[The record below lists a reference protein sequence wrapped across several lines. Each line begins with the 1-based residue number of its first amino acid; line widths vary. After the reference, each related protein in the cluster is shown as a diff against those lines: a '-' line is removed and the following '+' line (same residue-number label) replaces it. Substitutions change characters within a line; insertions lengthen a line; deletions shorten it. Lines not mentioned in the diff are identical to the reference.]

1 MFTKAIVFDHRRRTP
16 AGKEGPVE
24 IRFTYNRKHY
34 YINTS
39 IKVRGR
45 ELRDGVIINRMD
57 ADTLNRQLRMVMVRA
72 ERAVLAC
79 IEHNQS
85 INVAAIKRQ
94 IYNIDDAND
103 ENNKTLLDWL
113 NEQIVMLNV
122 KEGTRRHYE
131 IMAKRLYQFG
141 KLRRWSD
148 LSVERIYEWD
158 AWLHTLTRAQS
169 NGDKQAQREPLRIS
183 QGTVHNYHRDLNALL
198 SRAVRF
204 GIIDQNP
211 YSVLTGEF
219 PKGEYESVEYLT
231 EEEIS
236 AIESLHPMTGT
247 QVAMARDL
255 FVFQMYTGLSYS
267 DAQAFDIND
276 YKKTKVPDKD
286 GKKTERWVHIGER
299 IKTGVPYVSRL
310 LPPAVEVLERYG
322 FQVPNIGNTQYNLS
336 LKVIQQALGIR
347 TKLHS
352 HLARH
357 TFATRMLA
365 MGAKLENVSKMLG
378 HTKITQTQRYAK
390 VLAESVHED
399 YDKMEEKLK
408 NR

>member
-1 MFTKAIVFDHRRRTP
+1 M
-16 AGKEGPVE
+16 
-24 IRFTYNRKHY
+24 
-34 YINTS
+34 
-39 IKVRGR
+39 
-45 ELRDGVIINRMD
+45 
-57 ADTLNRQLRMVMVRA
+57 
-72 ERAVLAC
+72 
-79 IEHNQS
+79 
-85 INVAAIKRQ
+85 
-94 IYNIDDAND
+94 
-103 ENNKTLLDWL
+103 
-113 NEQIVMLNV
+113 
-122 KEGTRRHYE
+122 
-131 IMAKRLYQFG
+131 
-141 KLRRWSD
+141 
-148 LSVERIYEWD
+148 
-158 AWLHTLTRAQS
+158 
-169 NGDKQAQREPLRIS
+169 
-183 QGTVHNYHRDLNALL
+183 HNYHKDFNALL

-276 YKKTKVPDKD
+276 YKKTKVTDKD

-322 FQVPNIGNTQYNLS
+322 WQVPNIGNTQYNLS

-408 NR
+408 NH